1 MPSMS
6 KGRVE
11 RRRMRSRR
19 RAIWPIL
26 ISCWRSTTSG
36 PLLESLSN
44 FGPLQKKHLHIAS
57 NMKKTKSSNIP
68 PRIKW
73 RRSWGTCKIC
83 STDNSRLST
92 GTPAPDIWKKNIRTK
107 TAMRATA
114 DHAYLS
120 FLSLPLFLWIGHF
133 SFSTCDRWLV
143 PDVDELRPYQS
154 PAGNQLPLWIRVG
167 ETASFEKWIFY
178 LNEYSGF

>member
-1 MPSMS
+1 M
-6 KGRVE
+6 
-11 RRRMRSRR
+11 RRRRR
-19 RAIWPIL
+19 TTWPIL
-26 ISCWRSTTSG
+26 ISCLRSTTSG

-57 NMKKTKSSNIP
+57 NIKINKSSNIP

-92 GTPAPDIWKKNIRTK
+92 GTAAPDIWKNIWTK

-120 FLSLPLFLWIGHF
+120 FLSLPLFLWIDHF
-133 SFSTCDRWLV
+133 SLSTCDRWLV

-167 ETASFEKWIFY
+167 DTASFKKINIF
-178 LNEYSGF
+178 LNEYSGQTKN